1 MTEDGLDRLAMR
13 FARDDVPYAQ
23 QRPSAMQKSLEQ
35 TARVQLSEYAI
46 MAQETAQII
55 VFSFVAKLQPLLLH
69 EVIILD
75 RLGFFLERLAKLPLA
90 LFLHSPG
97 ARHGI

>member
-1 MTEDGLDRLAMR
+1 MTENSLDRLSVR
-13 FARDDVPYAQ
+13 LARDDVPYTQ
-23 QRPSAMQKSLEQ
+23 QRPPAIQTFLEQ
-35 TARVQLSEYAI
+35 PARVQLSEYAI
-46 MAQETAQII
+46 MAQEAAQII
-55 VFSFVAKLQPLLLH
+55 VLSFVAKLQPLLLH